1 MLGAFAVETLSATWF
16 LKIPGAVPFFSVTY
30 FLSGIGISF
39 LLLRFPAVSLPI
51 PERKAL
57 HAPVNHY
64 RLIVAG
70 LVMLATWSWCRYW
83 FDEMPIDISNA
94 DMLPIIRV
102 MGERFVAGRQSHI
115 YDSIP
120 WIWHGTQPIY
130 LPAMWLPYVP
140 ALWLGID
147 MRWIA
152 IAGLLFAFIVFL
164 FLYRASTHSYLSFL
178 LGALAFLLFWWI
190 VADNTPGIV
199 SVAEEG
205 TVIGYYVLLVLALVS
220 GKPWLTGI
228 AISLC
233 MLSRYALVGWLP
245 AFILYLVLEKKW
257 GRLFR
262 ITMTGLVCFV
272 LLFLLPVGWVTFLR
286 LAGLPGDYVNF
297 AARVW
302 KDSPDVFSN
311 APAFAWFFGPH
322 HIVLLHRLLLLL
334 SFTAPPIFLLSAY
347 RKYRGVN
354 LPLATLKL
362 SLVVFYCF
370 IDVPYL
376 YLFYTSSFVSLI
388 IVTLLLREPA

>member
-1 MLGAFAVETLSATWF
+1 MNRPKNLSAVMLGAFALETLSATWF
-16 LKIPGAVPFFSVTY
+16 LKIPGAVPYLSITY

-39 LLLRFPAVSLPI
+39 LLLRFPPLSLPI
-51 PERKAL
+51 PGQKTL
-57 HAPVNHY
+57 NSPLNHY
-64 RLIVAG
+64 RLIAAG
-70 LVMLATWSWCRYW
+70 LIILVSWSWCRYW
-83 FDEMPIDISNA
+83 FDETPIDISNA

-102 MGERFVAGRQSHI
+102 MGERFIAGRQSHI

-120 WIWHGTQPIY
+120 SIWHGTQPIY

-140 ALWLGID
+140 AIALGID

-164 FLYRASTHSYLSFL
+164 FLYRANTHSYLSFL
-178 LGALAFLLFWWI
+178 LGVLAFLLFWWI

-205 TVIGYYVLLVLALVS
+205 TVIGYYVLLVLALIS

-233 MLSRYALVGWLP
+233 MLSRYALVGWVP
-245 AFILYLVLEKKW
+245 AFLLYLALEKKW
-257 GRLFR
+257 RQDLAIAVSGML
-262 ITMTGLVCFV
+262 CFV

-286 LAGLPGDYVNF
+286 LASLPGDYVAF

-302 KDSPDVFSN
+302 KDSPDVFST
-311 APAFAWFFGPH
+311 APAFAWFFGRN
-322 HIVLLHRLLLLL
+322 HIVLLHGLLLVL
-334 SFTAPPIFLLSAY
+334 SFTTPLFFLMAGY
-347 RKYRGVN
+347 RKYRGIN

-362 SLVVFYCF
+362 SLVVFFSF

-376 YLFYTSSFVSLI
+376 
-388 IVTLLLREPA
+388 